1 MKFSTGIILSML
13 SANVFAI
20 EHLNGAHPGSLLA
33 RRAVVAD
40 TDGPFLQKRN
50 NGEEQEEQEEQ
61 AKSKTSVP
69 NPDSSQKPF
78 VYREGAFKENF
89 YKSYKPGDSTQEGPT
104 NFPEY
109 VLTQDDK
116 GKGARKKAYPGL
128 GSGRGKSRFG
138 DAPGGSSSRVLGS
151 IKKVLSRKKPEVELS
166 YGRQMALTSSD
177 RVVDYFG
184 GGEGIAIGDEVYKML
199 KYAFKKAK
207 NYQGLYTDPDT
218 SPFSLELLP
227 STSDGLKE
235 RYNGLQ
241 VNVQEHIKKHISA
254 IMNAIEYIAKYPKHV
269 IFRLEKLMEQTDDF
283 YERILKLQSDY
294 PRWLKQ
300 LEIFDNVYLEGLE
313 MHTKDVEKYKNSL
326 SDRFNKIKKMVED
339 HRKNS
344 NQRSSSKA
352 SSSSLESKKH
362 PEVESKPSENGA
374 SSSSQSKSEA
384 SSSAQSK
391 SEASSSA
398 QSKSEASSIAQSEDG
413 VVYNLID
420 FSDDE

>member
-1 MKFSTGIILSML
+1 M
-13 SANVFAI
+13 
-20 EHLNGAHPGSLLA
+20 A
-33 RRAVVAD
+33 RI
-40 TDGPFLQKRN
+40 KRRTR
-50 NGEEQEEQEEQ
+50 GT

-69 NPDSSQKPF
+69 NPDSSQKPY
-78 VYREGAFKENF
+78 VYVKDTFDF

-104 NFPEY
+104 NFPVY

-116 GKGARKKAYPGL
+116 AKGARKKVYTGL
-128 GSGRGKSRFG
+128 GSGRGKSRFD

-151 IKKVLSRKKPEVELS
+151 IKKVLSRVKLEVELS
-166 YGRQMALTSSD
+166 YGRQMASSPLN
-177 RVVDYFG
+177 RV
-184 GGEGIAIGDEVYKML
+184 
-199 KYAFKKAK
+199 
-207 NYQGLYTDPDT
+207 
-218 SPFSLELLP
+218 
-227 STSDGLKE
+227 STILAVE
-235 RYNGLQ
+235 R
-241 VNVQEHIKKHISA
+241 VE
-254 IMNAIEYIAKYPKHV
+254 
-269 IFRLEKLMEQTDDF
+269 
-283 YERILKLQSDY
+283 SDY
-294 PRWLKQ
+294 PEWLKE
-300 LEIFDNVYLEGLE
+300 LGISDNVYLEGLE
-313 MHTKDVEKYKNSL
+313 MHTKEVEKYKDNL

-339 HRKNS
+339 YRKNS

-398 QSKSEASSIAQSEDG
+398 QSKDGASSIAQSKSEASGSAPSEDG